1 MEVSNTYIYIFVNNK
16 IKQMNNNELKSETR
30 IEAAIDGN
38 IVLCA
43 GREYKTKFKK
53 GDRVTAQGYCG
64 VLVLDSVDELLTFML
79 DKLHWNTTSET
90 YLQGK
95 SKTNNGESYPE
106 SELSPCT

>member
-1 MEVSNTYIYIFVNNK
+1 
-16 IKQMNNNELKSETR
+16 MNSKEQKVETGT
-30 IEAAIDGN
+30 ENAIDGN
-38 IVLCA
+38 TVLCA

-64 VLVLDSVDELLTFML
+64 VLVLDSVDEMLTSML
-79 DKLHWNTTSET
+79 HKLHWNTTSET

-95 SKTNNGESYPE
+95 SKTNNGEVYSE